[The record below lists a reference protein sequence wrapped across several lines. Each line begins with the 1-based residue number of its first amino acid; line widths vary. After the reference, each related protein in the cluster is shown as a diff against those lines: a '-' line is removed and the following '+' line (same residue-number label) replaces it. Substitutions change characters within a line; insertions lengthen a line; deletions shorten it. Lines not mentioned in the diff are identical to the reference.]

1 MLLDPVKFKRCLF
14 LDIETVSGAPDFQS
28 LPDNLQELWKV
39 KSAQF
44 NKTGDQLS
52 PEESYTS
59 KAGIFA
65 EFAKVV
71 CISIGFFHFEGQSPV
86 KIRIKSIAGDN
97 EYTVLQDLARLLINH
112 YNDPETCMIGGHNIK
127 EFDIPF
133 LCRRMVINGVQI
145 PAILE
150 ISGKKPWQIAH
161 FLDTMDMWRFGDF
174 KNYTSLS
181 LLAAC
186 LGIPS
191 PKDDIDGSMVGS
203 VFWKEDDLERI
214 VTYCQK
220 DVKTVMQI
228 ALRFAGLPPLEDSH
242 VEFINQKQEG

>member
-28 LPDNLQELWKV
+28 LPDNIQELWKV

-44 NKTGDQLS
+44 NKSGDQLS
-52 PEESYTS
+52 PEESYTG

-71 CISIGFFHFEGQSPV
+71 CISIGFFHFEGQTPD

-97 EYTVLQDLARLLINH
+97 EYTVLHDFARLLINH
-112 YNDPETCMIGGHNIK
+112 YNDPDTCMIGGHNIK

-133 LCRRMVINGVQI
+133 LCRRMVINGIKI
-145 PAILE
+145 PPILE

-161 FLDTMDMWRFGDF
+161 FIDTMDMWRFGDF

-228 ALRFAGLPPLEDSH
+228 ALRFAGLPPLEDAR
-242 VEFINQKQEG
+242 VEFINQKKEE